1 MTQTEMAKLAKEIA
15 AQGAAQPVP
24 WSEVTELAEM
34 RHQLSLALSG
44 GKERKLTF
52 GETVELYK
60 TLDAEQK
67 RINEHMADLKAAVQ
81 AAVLMAGVDKVMVGN
96 LPVTKVHR
104 EGSRTVKPELLL
116 SHGVAPDTIAACTV
130 VGKSSDFVT
139 IGKAKD

>member
-24 WSEVTELAEM
+24 WTDVPELAEM
-34 RHQLSLALSG
+34 RHQLSLALSR

-67 RINEHMADLKAAVQ
+67 KLEAHMKDLKEAIT
-81 AAVLMAGVDKVMVGN
+81 AAVLVSGCERVMVGDW
-96 LPVTKVHR
+96 PVTKVHR
-104 EGSRTVKPELLL
+104 DGSRTVKPELLL
-116 SHGVAPDTIAACTV
+116 SHGVAPDVIAACTV